1 MQLDVFYE
9 VIVPEHMDKKLRVGQ
24 LGHYEYIGGGFF
36 SGYRYVPAVQGT
48 WEPVTVSEKRYI
60 FEKRKKAK
68 KFCLEN
74 NYPFEYIHE
83 RKC

>member
-1 MQLDVFYE
+1 MKLDMFYE
-9 VIVPEHMDKKLRVGQ
+9 VIVPEHMDKQFKVGQ
-24 LGHYEYIGGGFF
+24 PGYYEYIGDGFF
-36 SGYRYVPAVQGT
+36 SDYRYVPAAQGT
-48 WEPVTVSEKRYI
+48 YEPVTVSEKRYI
-60 FEKRKKAK
+60 FKKRKKAK

>member
-1 MQLDVFYE
+1 M
-9 VIVPEHMDKKLRVGQ
+9 I
-24 LGHYEYIGGGFF
+24 
-36 SGYRYVPAVQGT
+36 
-48 WEPVTVSEKRYI
+48 SEKRYI

-68 KFCLEN
+68 KFCLEH